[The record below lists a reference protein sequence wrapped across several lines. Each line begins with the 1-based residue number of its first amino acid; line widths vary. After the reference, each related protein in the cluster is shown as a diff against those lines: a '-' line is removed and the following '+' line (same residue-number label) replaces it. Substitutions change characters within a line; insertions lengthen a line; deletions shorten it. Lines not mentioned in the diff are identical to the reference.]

1 MKKKIEIELKKLAQQ
16 VLEEDL
22 ERKIPVLKEE
32 AKKLYEKLTILEFTY
47 RHLESEPETQSEKE
61 LSPSGDEAAPSEPE
75 LHRTKTQTSHKE
87 GNYFVPD
94 GTEYNEGNEI
104 TEPNTEKIK
113 DIVAQMPPET
123 EGLDR
128 LMQMLD
134 VSGDPE
140 THHAKMDK
148 EETTENLEE
157 TDQKA
162 EETEVAEEAVADVAP
177 VEETEEE
184 MPPFPE
190 PEVETDKEESSKK
203 ENSEDDFRQLAV
215 DYDNLPNFEP
225 INQRA
230 NENRPKSVNDRLKR
244 GISIGLN
251 DRLAYIKHLFAGN
264 TADYNRVLSQLNTFS
279 DYQEAYKFIQLVVK
293 PDYNNWEGKEQYEER
308 FIKTVENKFQ

>member
-16 VLEEDL
+16 VLEGDL
-22 ERKIPVLKEE
+22 EKKVPMLKEE
-32 AKKLYEKLTILEFTY
+32 AKKLYEKLTILQFTY
-47 RHLESEPETQSEKE
+47 QNLEAEREKSNEKQALSVPEDK
-61 LSPSGDEAAPSEPE
+61 AAPSEPE
-75 LHRTKTQTSHKE
+75 PHRTQSQTSYKE

-94 GTEYNEGNEI
+94 GTQYNEGNDI

-140 THHAKMDK
+140 KHHA
-148 EETTENLEE
+148 NL
-157 TDQKA
+157 D
-162 EETEVAEEAVADVAP
+162 
-177 VEETEEE
+177 EEE
-184 MPPFPE
+184 ISDISKEVKPQVETPE
-190 PEVETDKEESSKK
+190 ASQKEVEPQANTEDEQISAQQK
-203 ENSEDDFRQLAV
+203 SEDDFRQLAV
-215 DYDNLPNFEP
+215 DYDNLPSFEP
-225 INQRA
+225 VKHRA
-230 NENRPKSVNDRLKR
+230 NENKPKSVNDRLKR

-279 DYQEAYKFIQLVVK
+279 DYEEAYKFIQLVVK

-308 FIKTVENKFQ
+308 FIRTVENKFQQ